1 VNKTEGT
8 ELTDPT
14 NVENKE
20 ATDQSARSNRWER
33 FLTEF
38 EESVGQFQFQ
48 IFGNHLHLAE
58 QTDER
63 LKITVPRSFHKEWLE
78 EKQENKFHE
87 TIRDVYGD
95 NLKAEVEVVDR
106 ATDQPTSSD
115 NKKENDNNNINNNSS
130 EASAPSKSSDGCFP
144 FARSNDFN
152 PDHTF
157 DNFVVGD
164 TNEYAYSAARAMAE
178 DPVNNFNPL
187 FIYGG
192 VGLGK
197 THLLHAIGH
206 EVDST
211 WSQANVKC
219 INAEQFTNEIINAIR
234 EGNTK
239 DFKYNYRNVDM
250 FLVDDVQFLAKTDA
264 AQEEFY
270 HTFNALYEKGK
281 GTVFC
286 SDSPPEEISTIEER
300 LRSRFGMGLTV
311 DIQPPG
317 YETRVAI
324 LQQKAEQ
331 EGLTVPTNVIEY
343 IAENLAGNVRQLESS
358 LTRLGMKTSLSKE
371 RITVELARE
380 ELSDLFDSAGSGSRQ
395 PLTLESIQETVAE
408 HFGISVS
415 DLESK
420 KRTRAIAE
428 PRQIAMYLAR
438 ERTNHSYEEIGRAFG
453 DRDHSTVIHAQQKIE
468 SARSD
473 EPDSDLSHHVRKL
486 EKEL

>member
-1 VNKTEGT
+1 MTDRVHVEDTPETTEAS
-8 ELTDPT
+8 E
-14 NVENKE
+14 KE
-20 ATDQSARSNRWER
+20 HWER
-33 FLTEF
+33 FLENF

-48 IFGNHLHLAE
+48 IFGNHLQLADQSNE
-58 QTDER
+58 CLT
-63 LKITVPRSFHKEWLE
+63 IAVPRSFHKEWLE
-78 EKQENKFHE
+78 EKQESKFQQ

-95 NLKAEVEVVDR
+95 NFEAEVEVVESDELSSPS
-106 ATDQPTSSD
+106 TDND
-115 NKKENDNNNINNNSS
+115 NKNVNNNKTSGNSS
-130 EASAPSKSSDGCFP
+130 SNASDSCFP
-144 FARSNDFN
+144 FARTNDFN
-152 PDHTF
+152 PNHTF
-157 DNFVVGD
+157 ENFVVGD
-164 TNEYAYSAARAMAE
+164 TNEYAYSAARAMAD

-197 THLLHAIGH
+197 THLLNAIGH

-234 EGNTK
+234 EEDTK
-239 DFKYNYRNVDM
+239 EFKYNYRNVDM

-270 HTFNALYEKGK
+270 HTFNELYEKGK

-331 EGLTVPTNVIEY
+331 EGLSVPTRVVEY

-358 LTRLGMKTSLSKE
+358 LTRLAMKTSLSKE
-371 RITVELARE
+371 RITVDLARE

-395 PLTLESIQETVAE
+395 PLTIDSIQETVAD
-408 HFGISVS
+408 HFGISVTE
-415 DLESK
+415 LESK

-438 ERTNHSYEEIGRAFG
+438 KHTNHSYDEIGDKFG
-453 DRDHSTVIHAQQKIE
+453 NRDHSTVIHAQKKIDSSRE
-468 SARSD
+468 D
-473 EPDSDLSHHVRKL
+473 EPDSELAHHVRTL
-486 EKEL
+486 EKDL

>member
-1 VNKTEGT
+1 MTNRSKVEEPDQT
-8 ELTDPT
+8 TDSSS
-14 NVENKE
+14 KE
-20 ATDQSARSNRWER
+20 TWEQ
-33 FLTEF
+33 FLEEF
-38 EESVGQFQFQ
+38 KESVGQFQFQ
-48 IFGNHLHLAE
+48 IFGNHLKLVDRTNDHL
-58 QTDER
+58 
-63 LKITVPRSFHKEWLE
+63 IIGVPRSFHKEWLE
-78 EKQENKFHE
+78 EKQQNKFHE
-87 TIRDVYGD
+87 SIHDVYGD
-95 NLKAEVEVVDR
+95 NIEAEVKI
-106 ATDQPTSSD
+106 TDSELSNESSENNVKKIKDNNENPSNSSD
-115 NKKENDNNNINNNSS
+115 S
-130 EASAPSKSSDGCFP
+130 SSDSCFP
-144 FARSNDFN
+144 FARSNNYN
-152 PDHTF
+152 PDLTF
-157 DNFVVGD
+157 ENFVVGD
-164 TNEYAYSAARAMAE
+164 TNEYAYSAARAIAN

-206 EVDST
+206 EVDSN

-234 EGNTK
+234 EGDTK
-239 DFKYNYRNVDM
+239 EFKYNYRNVDM

-270 HTFNALYEKGK
+270 HTFNELYEKGK

-331 EGLTVPTNVIEY
+331 EGLSVPKKVVEF

-358 LTRLGMKTSLSKE
+358 LTRLAMKTSLSKE
-371 RITVELARE
+371 RITVELARK
-380 ELSDLFDSAGSGSRQ
+380 ELSDLFESAESGSRK
-395 PLTLESIQETVAE
+395 PLTVDTIQELVAD
-408 HFGISVS
+408 HFSISVA
-415 DLESK
+415 DLKSK

-428 PRQIAMYLAR
+428 PRQIAMYFAR
-438 ERTNHSYEEIGRAFG
+438 EHTNHSYEEIGDKFG
-453 DRDHSTVIHAQQKIE
+453 NRDHSTVIHAQKKVE
-468 SARSD
+468 SARD
-473 EPDSDLSHHVRKL
+473 DNPDSELVHHVRTL